1 MRPRPADYIQPGER
15 VLLQLRRHPLS
26 VLDELVAIVLLWG
39 LLAGAGFW
47 LLVLSGLRLVPEF
60 RTVVFTAMVA
70 LTLGAAWI
78 AGYRLLRMLTSL
90 YTVTDQRVYEAHG
103 RFWFHLLQTTY
114 DRVTDTHVRQ
124 SPFGRLCG
132 FGTVTLQT
140 AGTGL
145 PLTGI
150 RDPLSIKQQVEE
162 ARSRFVASLRRAA
175 APVPAVAVPGRK
187 GARASALAAPGAA
200 VPSPDAQVWLGRPSG
215 AWLAVS
221 LLAAVPFLIVGS
233 VFAVVG
239 LLSIPPLL
247 LAGGFMAFM
256 GLVTTARVLIV
267 YGTSRYEVRTHGLV
281 VSSGWLGRRRVETT
295 YEKVTDLETQQSIP
309 GRVFGYGTIRIN
321 TAGGS
326 SAPVAFVGIADPE
339 TVKAVVAQARA
350 ARLGGA

>member
-1 MRPRPADYIQPGER
+1 VRPRPADYIQPGER
-15 VLLQLRRHPLS
+15 VLLQQRRHPLS

-39 LLAGAGFW
+39 VLAGGGVW
-47 LLVLSGLRLVPEF
+47 LVFLSGLRLVPEF
-60 RTVVFTAMVA
+60 QTALLVA
-70 LTLGAAWI
+70 MAVLTLGAAWL

-150 RDPLSIKQQVEE
+150 RDPLAIKQQVEE
-162 ARSRFVASLRRAA
+162 ARSRFVASLRRAP
-175 APVPAVAVPGRK
+175 APATAPAPGRK
-187 GARASALAAPGAA
+187 ASRTAQLAPPGAA
-200 VPSPDAQVWLGRPSG
+200 VPLPDAQVWLGRPSV
-215 AWLAVS
+215 AWLGVS
-221 LLAAVPFLIVGS
+221 LLAAAPFL
-233 VFAVVG
+233 VVG
-239 LLSIPPLL
+239 GVLLVIGLLTLPPLL
-247 LAGGFMAFM
+247 FAGGLMAFM
-256 GLVTTARVLIV
+256 GVVTLVRILIV

-339 TVKAVVAQARA
+339 TVKSVVSQARA